1 MRVLM
6 ILFFA
11 IFSFGIRAHA
21 QTKKLVREGNKK
33 YDQKDYKGA
42 AEEYQKALQK
52 NPSYTPGLFNLGNS
66 LYQQKNFEMARKALE
81 ATAKTAT
88 AKNEKAAANYN
99 IGNSYMQEQKWQE
112 AVDAYKEALRKN
124 PQDADAKYNLSYAMQ
139 KLKQQQ
145 GGGGKDD
152 KDEKNKDD
160 KKDNKD
166 QKNKDE
172 QNKDQKENENKD
184 QQNNEGDKDKD
195 KQDQKDKGEGDKNKK
210 EEQQKDNAKPQ
221 PKPGKLS
228 KQQAEQILNALQQE
242 EKKLQDKMK
251 KGKAVPV
258 KTDKDW

>member
-6 ILFFA
+6 ILSFA
-11 IFSFGIRAHA
+11 VFSFGIRAHA

-33 YDQKDYKGA
+33 YEQKDYKGA

-52 NPSYTPGLFNLGNS
+52 NPGYTPGLFNLGNS

-81 ATAKTAT
+81 ATAKTAK

-124 PQDADAKYNLSYAMQ
+124 PQDADAKYNLSYALQ

-195 KQDQKDKGEGDKNKK
+195 KQDKGEGDKDKK
-210 EEQQKDNAKPQ
+210 EEEQKDNAKPQ